1 MSCVHTETTTLL
13 WLYGELEGDT
23 DAHAL
28 HVAGCGDCSAA
39 VKLHS
44 DVVAVVAPVLP
55 SVSGARP
62 VHAANNTRWF
72 ALVAMAAGL
81 MFVVSTALPRSAP
94 ETIPQTPAPALVATS
109 GPVLGARAS
118 IDEFDPDFRDLDQ
131 RLDALEADLDL
142 L

>member
-13 WLYGELEGDT
+13 WLYGELDGDT
-23 DAHAL
+23 EAHAL

-39 VKLHS
+39 VELHS

-55 SVSGARP
+55 SVSGATP
-62 VHAANNTRWF
+62 VRAANNTRWF
-72 ALVAMAAGL
+72 ALAATAAAL
-81 MFVVSTALPRSAP
+81 VFVTLAALPRSAP
-94 ETIPQTPAPALVATS
+94 VTVPQVPTPALAAAS

-118 IDEFDPDFRDLDQ
+118 IDEFDPDFQDLDQ